1 VIDIAVSIDAPDW
14 SALGADFA
22 DEDALA
28 VALEP
33 LVEAAIAAGA
43 LPDGPLAFGSE
54 GPDRPAELSIV
65 FADDA
70 TVQRLNRDYRGKD
83 APTNVLSF
91 ALTEADEPDFPGAPL
106 MLGDV
111 ILAYETVMAEAARDR
126 KAPADHTRHLV
137 VHGILHLLGHDH
149 LTDVEAEAMERIETA
164 LLARFGIADPY
175 SDPPSAPA

>member
-1 VIDIAVSIDAPDW
+1 MIDIAVSIDAPDW
-14 SALGADFA
+14 SALGPDFA

-28 VALEP
+28 AALEP

-43 LPDGPLAFGSE
+43 LPDGPIR
-54 GPDRPAELSIV
+54 PDRPAELSIV

-70 TVQRLNRDYRGKD
+70 TVQRLNREYRGKD

-111 ILAYETVMAEAARDR
+111 ILAYETVMAEATRDR

-149 LTDVEAEAMERIETA
+149 LTDAEAEAMERIETA

>member
-1 VIDIAVSIDAPDW
+1 VIDIAVSIDAPGW
-14 SALGADFA
+14 ATLGPDFA

-28 VALEP
+28 EALEP

-43 LPDGPLAFGSE
+43 LPDGPIESG
-54 GPDRPAELSIV
+54 RPAELSIV

-70 TVQRLNRDYRGKD
+70 TVQRLNREYRGKD

-111 ILAYETVMAEAARDR
+111 ILAYETVLAEAARDG
-126 KAPADHTRHLV
+126 KAAVDHTRHLV

-149 LTDVEAEAMERIETA
+149 LTDAEAEAMERIETA

-175 SDPPSAPA
+175 SDPPSVPHLPDPI